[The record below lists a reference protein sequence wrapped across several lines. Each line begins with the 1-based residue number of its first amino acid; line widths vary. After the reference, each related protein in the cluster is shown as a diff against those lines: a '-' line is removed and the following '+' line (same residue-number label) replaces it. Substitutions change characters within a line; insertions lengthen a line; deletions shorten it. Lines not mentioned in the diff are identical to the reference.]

1 MQLPTLKSPP
11 SKRDPR
17 ILVLYGAP
25 KVGKTTKLAELEGCL
40 IVDNERGT
48 DYISA
53 LKVQVST
60 ILQLREVAAELKKK
74 PMTYRYVA
82 LDTVSTLEDWAEE
95 LATKNYQQSPVGKN
109 FAGKSVLSLANGA
122 GYFWLRQAFKELLQ
136 LFSGVTGTLILTAHL
151 REKFLE
157 KLGKEVTT
165 KDIELTGKIR
175 TIVCA
180 LADTVGYIYRSKS
193 NDMMVS
199 FEGNEDVLC
208 GSRCDHLKG
217 LSMPFDWSKI
227 FTEPATNSPAPL
239 VETNPPVA

>member
-1 MQLPTLKSPP
+1 MQLPTTKTLPT
-11 SKRDPR
+11 KRDPR
-17 ILVLYGAP
+17 ILVIYGAP
-25 KVGKTTKLAELEGCL
+25 KVGKTSKLAELDNCL
-40 IVDNERGT
+40 IIDNEHGT

-53 LKVQVST
+53 LKIQVNT
-60 ILQLREVAAELKKK
+60 ILQLREVAAELKKS

-95 LATKNYQQSPVGKN
+95 LATRNYQASPTGKN
-109 FAGKSVLSLANGA
+109 FVGKSVLTLANGA

-157 KLGKEVTT
+157 KSGKEVST

-180 LADTVGYIYRSKS
+180 LADTVGYIYRQ
-193 NDMMVS
+193 DPTLMVS
-199 FEGNEDVLC
+199 FEGKEEVLC

-217 LSMPFDWSKI
+217 KTLPFNWSQI
-227 FTEPATNSPAPL
+227 FIDSTTSTSPAPL
-239 VETNPPVA
+239 IETNPPVA